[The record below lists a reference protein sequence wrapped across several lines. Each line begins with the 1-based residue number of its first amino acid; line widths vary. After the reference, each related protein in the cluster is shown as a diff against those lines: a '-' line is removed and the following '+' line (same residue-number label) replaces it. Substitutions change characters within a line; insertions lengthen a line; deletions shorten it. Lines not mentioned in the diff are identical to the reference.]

1 MHIGCSIELKNC
13 LEYIF
18 SKNPIRSIN
27 ISYLPQSAA
36 SHTCQKNEKIKSV
49 SFFSHE
55 SVEMIS
61 NIKGARTPSKKW
73 KYSTTKAEKEK
84 KGIKKSR

>member
-1 MHIGCSIELKNC
+1 M
-13 LEYIF
+13 
-18 SKNPIRSIN
+18 
-27 ISYLPQSAA
+27 SYPPQGAV

-49 SFFSHE
+49 SFFSDE

-84 KGIKKSR
+84 KGIKKAGSQHQIL

>member
-1 MHIGCSIELKNC
+1 M
-13 LEYIF
+13 
-18 SKNPIRSIN
+18 
-27 ISYLPQSAA
+27 ISYLPQGAV

-49 SFFSHE
+49 SFFSDE

-73 KYSTTKAEKEK
+73 KYSTTKAENEK
-84 KGIKKSR
+84 KGIKKAGSQHQIL

>member
-1 MHIGCSIELKNC
+1 M
-13 LEYIF
+13 
-18 SKNPIRSIN
+18 
-27 ISYLPQSAA
+27 ISYLPQGAV

-49 SFFSHE
+49 SFFSDE

-84 KGIKKSR
+84 KVLKKAGSQHQIL

>member
-1 MHIGCSIELKNC
+1 M
-13 LEYIF
+13 
-18 SKNPIRSIN
+18 
-27 ISYLPQSAA
+27 ISYLPQGAV
-36 SHTCQKNEKIKSV
+36 SHTCQKKGKMKSV
-49 SFFSHE
+49 SFFSDE

-84 KGIKKSR
+84 NVLKKAGSKH